1 MRVPSTLFSLPS
13 RSIVRRT
20 LDPSSPCTHHTRS
33 ALAIYNAAVMLLA
46 PAQHART
53 CHTNMSHEH
62 VTQHASAENSRHSGI
77 PVCAT
82 TPSVASFLVKCP
94 STLRPFLPPPPQAPH
109 PSRTPA
115 LQSLALPLSPPLNP
129 HSRLHP
135 PPLSFCT
142 WSNRVIALR
151 SRPAVAC
158 RSMTC
163 SMTQSIAEQGTA
175 SKLSK
180 S

>member
-115 LQSLALPLSPPLNP
+115 LQSLALPLSPSLPP
-129 HSRLHP
+129 HSRLP
-135 PPLSFCT
+135 PPPFEL
-142 WSNRVIALR
+142 LHLE
-151 SRPAVAC
+151 
-158 RSMTC
+158 
-163 SMTQSIAEQGTA
+163 QSGDSLEIQTGRCLQKHDMQHDTEHRRARH
-175 SKLSK
+175 SKQAQ
-180 S
+180 